1 MIRQSVSG
9 LDRALFNIWSAIS
22 GQTKSFVRQNR
33 APLLPIALLPESR
46 CRAVVF
52 PTTIK
57 PDAMCVRRMG
67 RLLNQ
72 VARSMPWNGKF
83 DQPIDQTNGGT
94 PPAAARISTAMRRPQ
109 PAARPSS
116 NPSSTLAQAGW

>member
-9 LDRALFNIWSAIS
+9 LAIRSCAIHVWSAIS
-22 GQTKSFVRQNR
+22 GQTKLFVRQNR
-33 APLLPIALLPESR
+33 TPILLIELLPESR

-67 RLLNQ
+67 RLLN
-72 VARSMPWNGKF
+72 
-83 DQPIDQTNGGT
+83 
-94 PPAAARISTAMRRPQ
+94 
-109 PAARPSS
+109 
-116 NPSSTLAQAGW
+116 